1 MTKSKP
7 CNALIKL
14 IDTNIIEL
22 KITEWVERTAKHSDN
37 QNPDDQNSDDQTS
50 DDQNL
55 WRSRSL
61 MT

>member
-55 WRSRSL
+55 
-61 MT
+61 